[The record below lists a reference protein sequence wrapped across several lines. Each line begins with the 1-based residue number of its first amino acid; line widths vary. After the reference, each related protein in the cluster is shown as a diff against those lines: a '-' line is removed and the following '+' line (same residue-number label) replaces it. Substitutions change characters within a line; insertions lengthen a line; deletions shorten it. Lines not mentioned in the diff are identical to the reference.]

1 MTDQINVGLVGFG
14 ISSRVFHA
22 PVIATVPGLRVTKVV
37 ERHTNDAERLYP
49 NVEVVR
55 DADAMF
61 EDPGIDLVVITTPTA
76 SHFDLARRALE
87 AGKHVVVEKPFTT
100 TSAEADTL
108 VALARD
114 RGRVLT
120 VYQNRRWDGDFL
132 TIRRILGA
140 DLLGRLVEFE
150 SHFDR
155 YRAAPKPGAWRETE
169 GPGSGILYDLGSH
182 LVDQALVLF
191 GRPRAIAADARTQRD
206 GGATVDSFELFLHYD
221 GLKVLLKAGM
231 LVREEP
237 KTRFVLHGTRGSF
250 VKHGLDP
257 QEDELKAGRT
267 PAEPG
272 WGEEPEEWWGAL
284 DTEVAGLHVRS
295 RVETLPGTYQEFY
308 RNVLDAIRGRAEIAV
323 RPEEA
328 RDAIRVIELAVE
340 ASAAMRA
347 VPFS

>member
-49 NVEVVR
+49 GVEVVR

-61 EDPGIDLVVITTPTA
+61 EDPGVDLVVVTTPTA

-100 TSAEADTL
+100 TSAEADAL

-140 DLLGRLVEFE
+140 GLLGRLVEFE

-155 YRAAPKPGAWRETE
+155 YRAAPKPGAWRETD

-182 LVDQALVLF
+182 LVDQALVLL
-191 GRPRAIAADARTQRD
+191 GRPLAIAADARTQRD
-206 GGATVDSFELFLHYD
+206 GGTTVDSFELFLHYD

-237 KTRFVLHGTRGSF
+237 KTRFVLHGTHGSF
-250 VKHGLDP
+250 VKYGLDP

-272 WGEEPEEWWGAL
+272 WGDEPEERWGAL
-284 DTEVAGLHVRS
+284 DTEVAGLHVRA

-308 RNVLDAIRGRAEIAV
+308 RNVLDAIRGHAEIAV

-328 RDAIRVIELAVE
+328 RDTIRVIELAAE

>member
-49 NVEVVR
+49 GVEVVR

-61 EDPGIDLVVITTPTA
+61 EDPGVDLVVVTTPTA

-100 TSAEADTL
+100 TSAEADAL

-140 DLLGRLVEFE
+140 GLLGRLVEFE

-155 YRAAPKPGAWRETE
+155 YRAAPKPGAWRETD

-182 LVDQALVLF
+182 LVDQALVLL
-191 GRPRAIAADARTQRD
+191 GRPLAIAADARTQRD
-206 GGATVDSFELFLHYD
+206 GGTTVDSFELFLHYD

-237 KTRFVLHGTRGSF
+237 KTRFVLHGTHGSF
-250 VKHGLDP
+250 VKYGLDP
-257 QEDELKAGRT
+257 QEDELKAGRA
-267 PAEPG
+267 PAGPG
-272 WGEEPEEWWGAL
+272 WGEEPEERWGAL
-284 DTEVAGLHVRS
+284 DTEVAGLHVRA
-295 RVETLPGTYQEFY
+295 RVETLPGAYQDFY

-328 RDAIRVIELAVE
+328 RDTIRVIELAAE